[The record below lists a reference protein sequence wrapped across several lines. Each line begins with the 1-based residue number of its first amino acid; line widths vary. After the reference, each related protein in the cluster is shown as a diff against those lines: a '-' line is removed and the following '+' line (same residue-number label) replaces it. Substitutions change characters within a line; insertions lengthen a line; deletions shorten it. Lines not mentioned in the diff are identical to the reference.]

1 MTAACIDALLATAP
15 PVEAAPTD
23 AACIDAASIDL
34 APTEVTT
41 PAHPV
46 APPPIDA
53 ATPRNRQRVDGWSP
67 ERQRGFL
74 ERIAEGATVDEATA
88 SVGLSPR
95 AAYGLRRRAS
105 GAAFA
110 HGWDAAKLVARA
122 IVAEALFCRAM
133 VGQIERITKADGD
146 VIERHRFDN
155 RLAMSLL
162 ARLDRHAEESETTNA
177 AARLI
182 AIEFDAFLDL
192 VERDAGP
199 ARAGLFLGERVRS
212 ADAAGEGMAPIMALA
227 RADRWLRSNAGLASE
242 IEIGDFDPA
251 ARAGWTAEQWARAEA
266 AGLLSLAPEP
276 APQQTPVKPA
286 PASALSALPAI
297 PPDGPYGESPV
308 WSDEYTGVW
317 RTRFPPPGN
326 YDGAQ
331 DGSFGDDGYS
341 RDCCEEEVVILEA
354 PRDREI
360 AERVVVE
367 GADRDTW
374 FVGYAVGTGLI
385 GSDEVDAVAPTEEAR
400 VAKLAWLFD
409 PAHPARAAALGSD
422 YQPAEA
428 DEPDRDDDAA
438 PFADPGQSHVA
449 GDPTPESA
457 DAAPKFPIGR
467 SPAVRLLYDR
477 DPHEHLQQDQ
487 VRHLW

>member
-1 MTAACIDALLATAP
+1 MTAAFQEQGVDA
-15 PVEAAPTD
+15 
-23 AACIDAASIDL
+23 
-34 APTEVTT
+34 
-41 PAHPV
+41 
-46 APPPIDA
+46 PPIDSF
-53 ATPRNRQRVDGWSP
+53 TPRNRQRVDGWSP

-95 AAYGLRRRAS
+95 AAYSLRRRAA

-110 HGWDAAKLVARA
+110 LGWDAAKLVARP

-133 VGQIERITKADGD
+133 VGQIERLTKPDGD

-182 AIEFDAFLDL
+182 ATEFDAFLDL

-212 ADAAGEGMAPIMALA
+212 SDAGEGMAPIVALA

-242 IEIGDFDPA
+242 IDVADLDPA

-276 APQQTPVKPA
+276 APKPVPPKPAPPKPA
-286 PASALSALPAI
+286 PASALSALPAVE
-297 PPDGPYGESPV
+297 PGGPDGECPV
-308 WSDEYTGVW
+308 WWDEFTSAW
-317 RTRFPPPGN
+317 RTRFPPLSDFDEGN
-326 YDGAQ
+326 G
-331 DGSFGDDGYS
+331 GTFGDDGYS
-341 RDCCEEEVVILEA
+341 RECSREEAIILDA
-354 PRDREI
+354 PYDRET

-367 GADRDTW
+367 GADRDSW
-374 FVGYAVGTGLI
+374 FIGYAVGCGLI
-385 GSDEVDAVAPTEEAR
+385 EDDEVDAVAATDIAR
-400 VAKLAWLFD
+400 VAALARDFD
-409 PAHPARAAALGSD
+409 PDRPRKPDPEPGNAASSGAG
-422 YQPAEA
+422 
-428 DEPDRDDDAA
+428 
-438 PFADPGQSHVA
+438 PGQSPGQSSGQSHTA
-449 GDPTPESA
+449 PNLAPTPA
-457 DAAPKFPIGR
+457 DAAPKSATGR
-467 SPAVRLLYDR
+467 SPAIRIVNGV
-477 DPHEHLQQDQ
+477 PP
-487 VRHLW
+487 

>member
-1 MTAACIDALLATAP
+1 MTAALHDQG
-15 PVEAAPTD
+15 VD
-23 AACIDAASIDL
+23 
-34 APTEVTT
+34 V
-41 PAHPV
+41 
-46 APPPIDA
+46 PPIDPF
-53 ATPRNRQRVDGWSP
+53 TRQNRQRIDGWSP

-95 AAYGLRRRAS
+95 AAYSLRRRAA

-110 HGWDAAKLVARA
+110 LGWDAAKLVARP

-133 VGQIERITKADGD
+133 VGQIERLTKPDGD

-182 AIEFDAFLDL
+182 ATEFDAFLDL

-212 ADAAGEGMAPIMALA
+212 SDAGEGMAPIVALA

-242 IEIGDFDPA
+242 IDVADLDPA

-276 APQQTPVKPA
+276 VAKSAPPKPAPPTPA
-286 PASALSALPAI
+286 PASALSALPAVE
-297 PPDGPYGESPV
+297 PGGPDGECPV
-308 WSDEYTGVW
+308 WWDEFTSAW
-317 RTRFPPPGN
+317 RTRFPPLSDFDEGN
-326 YDGAQ
+326 G
-331 DGSFGDDGYS
+331 GTFGGDGYS
-341 RDCCEEEVVILEA
+341 RECSREEAIILDA
-354 PRDREI
+354 PYDRET

-367 GADRDTW
+367 GADRDSW
-374 FVGYAVGTGLI
+374 FIGYAVSCGLI
-385 GSDEVDAVAPTEEAR
+385 EDDEVDAVAATDMAR
-400 VAKLAWLFD
+400 VAALARDFD
-409 PAHPARAAALGSD
+409 PDRPRKPDPEPGNAASSGAG
-422 YQPAEA
+422 
-428 DEPDRDDDAA
+428 
-438 PFADPGQSHVA
+438 PGQSPGRSPGQSPSQSHA
-449 GDPTPESA
+449 EPNLAPTPA
-457 DAAPKFPIGR
+457 DAAPKSATGR
-467 SPAVRLLYDR
+467 SPAIRIVNGV
-477 DPHEHLQQDQ
+477 PP
-487 VRHLW
+487 

>member
-1 MTAACIDALLATAP
+1 MTAALQEHGIDA
-15 PVEAAPTD
+15 
-23 AACIDAASIDL
+23 
-34 APTEVTT
+34 
-41 PAHPV
+41 
-46 APPPIDA
+46 PPIDSF
-53 ATPRNRQRVDGWSP
+53 TQQHRQRIDGWSP

-95 AAYGLRRRAS
+95 AAYSLRRRAS

-110 HGWDAAKLVARA
+110 LGWDAAKLVARP

-133 VGQIERITKADGD
+133 VGQIERLTKPDGD

-182 AIEFDAFLDL
+182 ATEFDAFLDL

-212 ADAAGEGMAPIMALA
+212 TEIGEGLAPIVALA

-242 IEIGDFDPA
+242 VDVADLDPA

-276 APQQTPVKPA
+276 VAKPVPQKPA
-286 PASALSALPAI
+286 PASALSALPAAE
-297 PPDGPYGESPV
+297 PDGRDGECPV
-308 WSDEYTGVW
+308 WWDDVTCAW
-317 RTRFPPPGN
+317 RTRFPPPSD
-326 YDGAQ
+326 YDEE
-331 DGSFGDDGYS
+331 DGSIFGDDDYS
-341 RDCCEEEVVILEA
+341 RDCSEEEVIILDA
-354 PRDREI
+354 PRDRET

-367 GADRDTW
+367 GADRDSW
-374 FVGYAVGTGLI
+374 FIGYAVDCGLI
-385 GSDEVDAVAPTEEAR
+385 GDDEVDAVAPTDAAR
-400 VAKLAWLFD
+400 VAALADMFD
-409 PAHPARAAALGSD
+409 PERPS
-422 YQPAEA
+422 
-428 DEPDRDDDAA
+428 EPD
-438 PFADPGQSHVA
+438 PEFEPGADHRPGAGPGQSHGA
-449 GDPTPESA
+449 ADLTPALA
-457 DAAPKFPIGR
+457 DAAPKSATGR
-467 SPAVRLLYDR
+467 SPAIRLING
-477 DPHEHLQQDQ
+477 DPP
-487 VRHLW
+487 

>member
-1 MTAACIDALLATAP
+1 MTAALQDQGVNA
-15 PVEAAPTD
+15 
-23 AACIDAASIDL
+23 
-34 APTEVTT
+34 
-41 PAHPV
+41 
-46 APPPIDA
+46 PPIDSF
-53 ATPRNRQRVDGWSP
+53 TRQHRQRIDGWSP

-95 AAYGLRRRAS
+95 AAYSLRRRAS

-110 HGWDAAKLVARA
+110 LGWDAAKLVARP

-133 VGQIERITKADGD
+133 VGQIERLTKPDGD

-182 AIEFDAFLDL
+182 ATEFDAFLDL

-212 ADAAGEGMAPIMALA
+212 TEIGEGLAPIVALA

-242 IEIGDFDPA
+242 IDVADLDPA

-276 APQQTPVKPA
+276 AQKPVPPKPAPAKPA
-286 PASALSALPAI
+286 PASALSALPDVE
-297 PPDGPYGESPV
+297 PGGPDGECPV
-308 WSDEYTGVW
+308 WWDEFTSAW
-317 RTRFPPPGN
+317 RTRFPPLSDFDEGN
-326 YDGAQ
+326 G
-331 DGSFGDDGYS
+331 GIFGDDGYS
-341 RDCCEEEVVILEA
+341 RECSREEAIILDA
-354 PRDREI
+354 PYDRET

-367 GADRDTW
+367 GADRDSW
-374 FVGYAVGTGLI
+374 FIGYAVSCGLI
-385 GSDEVDAVAPTEEAR
+385 EDEEVDAVAATDIAR
-400 VAKLAWLFD
+400 VAALARNFD
-409 PAHPARAAALGSD
+409 PDRPRKPD
-422 YQPAEA
+422 P
-428 DEPDRDDDAA
+428 EPGNGASSGAGPGQSPGRS
-438 PFADPGQSHVA
+438 PGQSPGQSHTA
-449 GDPTPESA
+449 PNLTPTPA
-457 DAAPKFPIGR
+457 DAAPKSATGR
-467 SPAVRLLYDR
+467 SPAIRIVNGV
-477 DPHEHLQQDQ
+477 PP
-487 VRHLW
+487 